1 MKKGFT
7 LIELIIVV
15 IIIGVLA
22 TIAVPQYLKA
32 VTRAKVAK
40 AKSNIGLIAQAEK
53 MNRSLNDTYVAS
65 GDPGADVDLNAQVEL
80 GGLVNANDED
90 WTYAVAAGGTGDI
103 ATSYSISA
111 TKDLAPAAGDA
122 ITLTSEGVWTVPA
135 SLQ

>member
-15 IIIGVLA
+15 IVIGILA

-53 MNRSLNDTYVAS
+53 LYRAKNDTYIVS
-65 GDPGADVDLNAQVEL
+65 GNPGTQAELNAEVEL
-80 GGLVNANDED
+80 GGLANANDED
-90 WTYAVAAGGTGDI
+90 WTYAVAAGATGI
-103 ATSYSISA
+103 ADSYSITA
-111 TKDLAPAAGDA
+111 TKDLAPALNAVVSLDSTG
-122 ITLTSEGVWTVPA
+122 LWTIPA
-135 SLQ
+135 ALQ